1 MEYLYNKNTH
11 RYVGSCAGQVHTYRR
26 TTSLIGI
33 IIFIYH
39 CLPTALVTADIP
51 WTATYICC
59 EMTLYVTNTWRIPN
73 FDDDFVVSLVSY
85 HLYSAELTARFTILL
100 KCYWN
105 VVTYVPIILLEWF
118 VLYERTTDLHM
129 IHKVPDWPP
138 YHSLITMSLVNRAN
152 IRRHYH
158 CHARR
163 LRNFRFASCIT
174 PRFAVYVLARA
185 ISVHAG
191 SLTSA
196 VFSWLS
202 SSTCTHIYALSLRAA
217 ARHNALLRS
226 RCPRVKSC
234 CSPTRHKVRQIGTSC
249 DREAAPRM
257 FPLFHRIAPCT

>member
-33 IIFIYH
+33 IIFIYR
-39 CLPTALVTADIP
+39 CLPTELVTADIP
-51 WTATYICC
+51 WTATYVCC
-59 EMTLYVTNTWRIPN
+59 EITLYVTNTRRIPN
-73 FDDDFVVSLVSY
+73 FDDDDFVVSQVIAY
-85 HLYSAELTARFTILL
+85 TAQTLQQHCNFIEILL
-100 KCYWN
+100 KRCN
-105 VVTYVPIILLEWF
+105 VPIILPEWF
-118 VLYERTTDLHM
+118 VLYERITDLHM
-129 IHKVPDWPP
+129 CHKVPDWPP
-138 YHSLITMSLVNRAN
+138 YRSLIQCRSCVNRAN
-152 IRRHYH
+152 IRHHHYQ
-158 CHARR
+158 AR

-196 VFSWLS
+196 VFPWLS
-202 SSTCTHIYALSLRAA
+202 STCMYALSLRVAA
-217 ARHNALLRS
+217 WRAAL

-249 DREAAPRM
+249 DHEAAPRM